1 MEFEAGRGDRSLEFS
16 PRFRKVRNHLLRY
29 ASQCEWTKEGGIPP
43 QAVVNYM
50 DGMDFIN
57 QYDITTGAP
66 DEAQLTELEGDAPTT

>member
-1 MEFEAGRGDRSLEFS
+1 MEFEAGGGDRSLEFS

-57 QYDITTGAP
+57 QYDMTTGAP
-66 DEAQLTELEGDAPTT
+66 DEAQLTNWKAMPATT